1 MNDQEQ
7 PKETKIE
14 SETLLFYNSI
24 KSKRT
29 DGHAVRTNYFMT
41 KRGIIQ
47 IYIRIVST
55 ELNEGFKEIRR
66 FKNLIYQEKNIGFK
80 FETFAMIAQDVHEHI
95 PKLDLPNVVLQDDV
109 IYPLNTKGYTV
120 VNVKLPE

>member
-1 MNDQEQ
+1 MNEEKQ
-7 PKETKIE
+7 PSEKTID

-29 DGHAVRTNYFMT
+29 DGHAVRTSYFIT

-47 IYIRIVST
+47 IYIRIAST
-55 ELNEGFKEIRR
+55 ELNEGFREIRR

-80 FETFAMIAQDVHEHI
+80 LETFAMIAQDVHAHI
-95 PKLDLPNVVLQDDV
+95 PKLDHPNIVLLDDV
-109 IYPLNTKGYTV
+109 IYPLNTKGFTTV
-120 VNVKLPE
+120 SLKLPK